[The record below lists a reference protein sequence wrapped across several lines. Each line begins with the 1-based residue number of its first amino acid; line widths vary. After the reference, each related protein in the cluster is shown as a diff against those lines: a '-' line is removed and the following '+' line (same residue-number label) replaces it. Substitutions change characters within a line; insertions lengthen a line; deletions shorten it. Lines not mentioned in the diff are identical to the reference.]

1 MFHGLELLEQQE
13 ASISLA
19 PVASQ
24 KRHRH
29 AQARDRR
36 KILVQGESFEAV
48 RLDAVRQFEL
58 NHTYDLTH
66 HGSLP
71 LHSPQT
77 SPTPDRGT
85 CADNAPNPES
95 LATRRPPPR
104 GQASWSANKFTVV
117 TVSLAAARGLVA
129 VAFAWELSR

>member
-13 ASISLA
+13 ASVALA

-58 NHTYDLTH
+58 NHTYNLTH
-66 HGSLP
+66 PRLP
-71 LHSPQT
+71 S
-77 SPTPDRGT
+77 
-85 CADNAPNPES
+85 AP
-95 LATRRPPPR
+95 
-104 GQASWSANKFTVV
+104 
-117 TVSLAAARGLVA
+117 LAANLTHAGP
-129 VAFAWELSR
+129 